1 MNTSPLLT
9 AWMLA
14 SLSLAASCSAL
25 HESEEKSDPV
35 PTKLAGKVL
44 SEGFSQDDNL
54 WDLKQTRYVESRF
67 DGQSLVVT
75 NSNIATGISPVWY
88 LGAVPRDFQL
98 EIGAS
103 LEDEGNQGGWGFEF
117 GTKERRFGYRVLLYG
132 SGRFCVDRLFDTYP
146 EFIHCVAVQ
155 PEVNQGQAENVL
167 RVRVAGFRVHIWVND
182 QEVLAFEDDR
192 YEGGALAL
200 AVAGTSAQV
209 RFHGWTLTGIR

>member
-1 MNTSPLLT
+1 MNTSALQT

-14 SLSLAASCSAL
+14 SLLLAAGCSAL
-25 HESEEKSDPV
+25 PDTKEHSDPV

-44 SEGFSQDDNL
+44 SEGYSQDGNL
-54 WDLKQTRYVESRF
+54 WELKQNRYVESRF
-67 DGQSLVVT
+67 DDESLVVT

-103 LEDEGNQGGWGFEF
+103 LVDEGNQGGWGVEF

-146 EFIHCVAVQ
+146 EFIHCVSVQ
-155 PEVNQGQAENVL
+155 PEVHRGETRNVL
-167 RVRVAGFRVHIWVND
+167 RIRVTGFRIHIWVND

-200 AVAGTSAQV
+200 AVAGTLANV
-209 RFHGWTLTGIR
+209 RFHHWTLAGVR